1 MAKGHA
7 QNKSNMKC
15 VEWLEKEVSEPD
27 LSNMGNKGKIY
38 LWVLCYKKRYSEGV
52 HTNENTYNRWRS
64 FCIHCKDYVYPYKIT
79 MSNESDESKWP
90 DTYRELIT
98 RFNTWFDV
106 VRGRIE
112 MMLAQDYFIFG
123 KNPNL
128 EILKRRF
135 RNNWGENPNRT
146 EVKVNNNSDT
156 KDTTLEI
163 VIGGDDEAEVQ
174 S

>member
-7 QNKSNMKC
+7 QNKSNIKC

-27 LSNMGNKGKIY
+27 LSNLGNKGKIY
-38 LWVLCYKKRYSEGV
+38 LWVLCYKKHYSEGV
-52 HTNENTYNRWRS
+52 HTNENTFNRWRS
-64 FCIHCKDYVYPYKIT
+64 FCIHCKDFVYPHKIT
-79 MSNESDESKWP
+79 FYNEADETKWP
-90 DTYRELIT
+90 DTYRELIK

-112 MMLAQDYFIFG
+112 MSLAQDYFVFG

-135 RNNWGENPNRT
+135 RSNWAENPNRT
-146 EVKVNNNSDT
+146 EVKVNNNPET
-156 KDTTLEI
+156 KDSTLEI
-163 VIGGDDEAEVQ
+163 VIEDGREV
-174 S
+174 

>member
-15 VEWLEKEVSEPD
+15 VEWLEKEVSNPD

-38 LWVLCYKKRYSEGV
+38 FWVLCYKKRYSEGIP
-52 HTNENTYNRWRS
+52 TNENTFNRWRS

-163 VIGGDDEAEVQ
+163 VIGGGDETKVQ

>member
-38 LWVLCYKKRYSEGV
+38 LWVLCYKKRYSESV
-52 HTNENTYNRWRS
+52 HTNENTFNRWRS
-64 FCIHCKDYVYPYKIT
+64 FCVHCKDYVYPYKIT
-79 MSNESDESKWP
+79 MFNEADETKWP
-90 DTYRELIT
+90 ETYKELIA

>member
-1 MAKGHA
+1 
-7 QNKSNMKC
+7 MKC
-15 VEWLEKEVSEPD
+15 VEWLEKEVSNPD

-52 HTNENTYNRWRS
+52 HTNENTYHRWRS

-79 MSNESDESKWP
+79 MSNESDETKWP

>member
-7 QNKSNMKC
+7 QNKSNLKC
-15 VEWLEKEVSEPD
+15 VEWLEKEVSDPD
-27 LSNMGNKGKIY
+27 LGNTGNKGKIY
-38 LWVLCYKKRYSEGV
+38 LWVLCYKKRYSEGI
-52 HTNENTYNRWRS
+52 HTNDMTFNRWRS

-79 MSNESDESKWP
+79 YFADA
-90 DTYRELIT
+90 DTTMWSEPYKELIE

-112 MMLAQDYFIFG
+112 MLLAQDYFIFG

-135 RNNWGENPNRT
+135 RSNWGENPNRT
-146 EVKVNNNSDT
+146 EVKVSNNSDT
-156 KDTTLEI
+156 KDNTLEI
-163 VIGGDDEAEVQ
+163 IIGDDEVRPGE
-174 S
+174 

>member
-1 MAKGHA
+1 
-7 QNKSNMKC
+7 MKC

-79 MSNESDESKWP
+79 MSNEADESKWP

-112 MMLAQDYFIFG
+112 MVLAQDYFIFG

>member
-1 MAKGHA
+1 
-7 QNKSNMKC
+7 MKC

-79 MSNESDESKWP
+79 MSNEADENKWP

>member
-15 VEWLEKEVSEPD
+15 VEWLEKEVSNPD

-52 HTNENTYNRWRS
+52 HTNENTYHRWSS
-64 FCIHCKDYVYPYKIT
+64 FCKHCKDYVYPYKIT
-79 MSNESDESKWP
+79 RSNEADESKWP
-90 DTYRELIT
+90 ETYRELIT

>member
-79 MSNESDESKWP
+79 MSNEADESKWP

-135 RNNWGENPNRT
+135 RNNWGETQNRT

>member
-15 VEWLEKEVSEPD
+15 VEWLEKEVSNPD

-64 FCIHCKDYVYPYKIT
+64 FCIHCKDYVYPYT
-79 MSNESDESKWP
+79 VTFYNEADESKWP

>member
-15 VEWLEKEVSEPD
+15 VEWLEKEVSNPD

-38 LWVLCYKKRYSEGV
+38 LWVLCYKKRYSEGI

-79 MSNESDESKWP
+79 MSNEADESKWP

-163 VIGGDDEAEVQ
+163 VIGGGDETEVQ

>member
-38 LWVLCYKKRYSEGV
+38 LWVLCYKKRYSESV
-52 HTNENTYNRWRS
+52 HTNENTFNRWRS
-64 FCIHCKDYVYPYKIT
+64 FCVHCKDYVYPYKIT
-79 MSNESDESKWP
+79 MFNEADETKWP
-90 DTYRELIT
+90 ETYKELIA

-112 MMLAQDYFIFG
+112 MVLAQDYFIFG

-163 VIGGDDEAEVQ
+163 VIGDDDEAEVQ

>member
-38 LWVLCYKKRYSEGV
+38 LWVLCYKKRYSEGI
-52 HTNENTYNRWRS
+52 HTNDNTFNRWRS
-64 FCIHCKDYVYPYKIT
+64 FCVHCKDYVYPYKIT
-79 MSNESDESKWP
+79 FTSEADESKWSEP
-90 DTYRELIT
+90 FKELIT

-163 VIGGDDEAEVQ
+163 VIGGDDEVEVQ

>member
-38 LWVLCYKKRYSEGV
+38 FWVLCYKKRYSEGI
-52 HTNENTYNRWRS
+52 HTNENTFNRWRS
-64 FCIHCKDYVYPYKIT
+64 FCIHCKDYIYPYKVT
-79 MSNESDESKWP
+79 FYSEADESKWP